1 MDHSRV
7 TAKEI
12 GTFMRGRGSVIL
24 EDGNRLEVD
33 YDVNEQRRHLPT
45 GSGTWLASMKSFAGT
60 LKPVPA
66 ASPKPY
72 TLELSNGE
80 RIRFRSDGSAVTFT
94 GDLFSAAEN

>member
-1 MDHSRV
+1 
-7 TAKEI
+7 
-12 GTFMRGRGSVIL
+12 MRGRGSVIL
-24 EDGNRLEVD
+24 DDGNRLEVD

-72 TLELSNGE
+72 TLELSSGKS
-80 RIRFRSDGSAVTFT
+80 IRFRSDGSAVTFT
-94 GDLFSAAEN
+94 GDLFSAGES